1 MSPKDWGLTWEFLPQ
16 VVPILSRPIA
26 RDSLQGDAEIRG
38 QLDNLAMGAMG
49 EPKLRPVKLQVVRA
63 GTR

>member
-1 MSPKDWGLTWEFLPQ
+1 MGILTTGGTNTFPANRGDSP
-16 VVPILSRPIA
+16 
-26 RDSLQGDAEIRG
+26 QGDAEIRG